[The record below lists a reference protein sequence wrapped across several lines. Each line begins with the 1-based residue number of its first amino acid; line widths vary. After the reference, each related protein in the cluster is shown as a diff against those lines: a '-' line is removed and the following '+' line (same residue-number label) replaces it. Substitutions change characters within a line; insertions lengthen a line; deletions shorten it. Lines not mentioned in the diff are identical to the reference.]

1 MQPPMTLSRPVRLTI
16 GLLAVAAATFA
27 AGAALNAPR
36 AEAKPK
42 VRGIDVSR
50 FQGRIGWK
58 KVARTRVK
66 FAYIQ
71 ASRGHRDDCSVAP
84 TECGKDPYWERNSRR
99 AREEG
104 LRVGAYHRAFAEGP
118 GGRPARA
125 DALREANV
133 FARAVGKVKRRDLR
147 PALDVEAPFVDL
159 DPQDLRKW
167 LRTFSRRT
175 EKLLGVK
182 PIIYTNQSSWL
193 ATGDTRWFARHGF
206 PLWVANYGVS
216 RPAMPARNW
225 SGKGWTLWQYTSTGQ
240 VRGIDGN
247 VDVNRLKRGFR
258 KLRAYP
264 RRNRGRRGAPARF
277 RGGA

>member
-1 MQPPMTLSRPVRLTI
+1 MSRPLPPFRQHLRIV
-16 GLLAVAAATFA
+16 LLAVLVAVSV
-27 AGAALNAPR
+27 ALGLSAEASS

-42 VRGIDVSR
+42 IRGIDVSR
-50 FQGRIGWK
+50 FQGLIGWK
-58 KVARTRVK
+58 RVASTRVK

-71 ASRGHRDDCSVAP
+71 ASRGHRDDCAVVP
-84 TECGKDPYWERNSRR
+84 EECGVDPYWKRNSRR
-99 AREEG
+99 ARDEG
-104 LRVGAYHRAFAEGP
+104 LRIGAYHRAFAEGP
-118 GGRPARA
+118 AGAPARA

-159 DPQDLRKW
+159 GPEDLRKW
-167 LRTFSRRT
+167 LRAFSRRT
-175 EKLLGVK
+175 ETLLGVK

-193 ATGDTRWFARHGF
+193 ATGDTRWFARNGF
-206 PLWVANYGVS
+206 PLWVANYGVP

-225 SGKGWTLWQYTSTGQ
+225 AGKGWTIWQFTSTGR

-258 KLRAYP
+258 KLRAYK
-264 RRNRGRRGAPARF
+264 
-277 RGGA
+277 